1 MRTNTHTHTQETKQ
15 SLVVLLKIMLNM
27 NEASPGMSEIPRV
40 TLLKNL
46 IFSLT
51 TDISDCCM
59 QAEAYLNQVLLGGRL
74 GLKET

>member
-1 MRTNTHTHTQETKQ
+1 MPSQEETTPV
-15 SLVVLLKIMLNM
+15 SLILGLNM

-59 QAEAYLNQVLLGGRL
+59 QAEAYLNQGHLGGRL